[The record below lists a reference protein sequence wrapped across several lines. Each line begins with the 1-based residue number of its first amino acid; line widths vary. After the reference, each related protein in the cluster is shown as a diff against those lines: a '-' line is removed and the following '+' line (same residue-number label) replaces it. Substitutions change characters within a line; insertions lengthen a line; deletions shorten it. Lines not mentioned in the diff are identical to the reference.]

1 MTEMAS
7 GEHFATDIGDVLPS
21 SSRRDDL
28 PPEDGFTL
36 IELLV
41 AMLVFAIIASAAA
54 YGLYSAFNATAGNRQ
69 RIVASSLVGQALD
82 GVEATPFTSAS
93 KLNSTSTTTMNAG
106 VVYTTSYQVQ
116 DVSPPPN
123 SGDTCSFN
131 AAGTNGAFL
140 VVNVTVSWTDMRG
153 LAPAS
158 GQVEISPPAN
168 VISNGY
174 ATETVQIT
182 GASGL
187 PVSGTSVSINGSNP
201 QTGTTDSNGC
211 ASFTDLLPGTTYTV
225 TSASGLIDQSQAD
238 QGTSPPVAT
247 WSTPSALLP
256 NSANYAPLT
265 WDRPAF
271 VSTAVSVPTG
281 YTAPNQTLPLNL
293 QALEQTGG
301 NSYDTLDNITSAVD
315 VFPFSAGWRTWAGS
329 CTGSDPGAAASG
341 TITTA
346 PGSAE
351 TGQAPLFEANITTK
365 SALVSGATITA
376 TYVPPSGGDTGC
388 PSGQTLTYN
397 LAAPAS
403 PGSTGPFLLA
413 LPWGT
418 WTFTSPQLSGQSLTL
433 TMTGSG
439 VAGTL

>member
-1 MTEMAS
+1 
-7 GEHFATDIGDVLPS
+7 VLPFS
-21 SSRRDDL
+21 LSGG
-28 PPEDGFTL
+28 PPPREDGFTL
-36 IELLV
+36 VELLI
-41 AMLVFAIIASAAA
+41 AMLVFAIVTTAAA
-54 YGLYSAFNATAGNRQ
+54 YGLYSAFGATAGNRQ
-69 RIVASSLVGQALD
+69 RIVASSLVSQALD
-82 GVEATPFTSAS
+82 SVEATPFTSVS

-116 DVSPPPN
+116 DVSPPV
-123 SGDTCSFN
+123 SGDTCTFN

-153 LAPAS
+153 VAPAY

-168 VISNGY
+168 AISNGY

-201 QTGTTDSNGC
+201 QTAPPTDANGC

-225 TSASGLIDQSQAD
+225 TSASGLIDESQAD
-238 QGTSPPVAT
+238 QGSSPAVAT
-247 WSTPSALLP
+247 WTTPSALVP

-265 WDRPAF
+265 WDKPAL
-271 VSTAVSVPTG
+271 VGTALSVPTG

-301 NSYDTLDNITSAVD
+301 NSYDTLKNVTSAVN

-341 TITTA
+341 TITTP

-365 SALVSGATITA
+365 SALVTGATITA

-403 PGSTGPFLLA
+403 PGSTGPYRLA

-433 TMTGSG
+433 TTTGSG